1 MKLQAFSSSYFRG
14 KIHFEDDGKQN
25 YLLLQPVYSYCKMI
39 ANCNY
44 ILVWKSKAFSDE
56 SIKSPAA
63 SNNSLD
69 PALNHIKLRV
79 NFDVS
84 CLKQEKETF
93 YS

>member
-1 MKLQAFSSSYFRG
+1 
-14 KIHFEDDGKQN
+14 
-25 YLLLQPVYSYCKMI
+25 MI